1 MNKNLLISIV
11 EDATEKL
18 KADLKT
24 VIESDINNE
33 YNLRTRSNVLDG
45 SEEIKLEVTDGSGN
59 RVWAMVI
66 DNEKINIK
74 DKSC

>member
-1 MNKNLLISIV
+1 MNKDLLISIV

-24 VIESDINNE
+24 VIESDVNNE

>member
-1 MNKNLLISIV
+1 MNKDLLISIV

-66 DNEKINIK
+66 DNEKNNIK